1 MEQTIAPRDYDA
13 RLSIRG
19 TIDQDDQKLR
29 EIINIPLTTKG
40 VLLSFQR
47 EPSYFQASKVIYKQ
61 NDHSVI
67 EDDEQ
72 KMVACF
78 SNGSRPCYVNQKVQ
92 NMRYA
97 CDLRVVSNYRS
108 KAVLQLVAK
117 RMRETM
123 QDPDFA
129 QNIIFDDNYAA
140 RAAIQ
145 ASKFG
150 LPQYYAEGS
159 VETLTLTGFQSQKK
173 IRSLLEQQQR
183 PNDLSRV
190 TMSIAEPKHI
200 EQMNRFIQKMAQH
213 YNFIPAYDFN
223 ELLDS
228 HPYFLGLNLKDFR
241 LYFDENQTL
250 IGMYG
255 LWDQHLFKQSKIVD
269 YGKIIGFARPFYNVY
284 SSITAKMTLP
294 KRGQSFHYHA
304 LHSLLCEP
312 NDLALHHKMLQ
323 DAFDLSKQKGIPN
336 ICFTLSKQD
345 PRYQLN
351 QFYKGEVLTGTHG
364 YVSFNSDPR
373 PNINAELVP
382 YFEVGRI

>member
-1 MEQTIAPRDYDA
+1 MQNAAQKHQYDE

-19 TIDQDDQKLR
+19 TVDQDDQKLR

-61 NDHSVI
+61 NDHSVV
-67 EDDEQ
+67 EDDQ
-72 KMVACF
+72 NKMIACF
-78 SNGSRPCYVNQKVQ
+78 SNGSRPCYVNQEIKPL
-92 NMRYA
+92 RYA
-97 CDLRVVSNYRS
+97 CDLRVVSEQRG
-108 KAVLQLVAK
+108 KAVLNLVAK

-129 QNIIFDDNYAA
+129 QNIIFDDNHAA

-145 ASKFG
+145 TSKFG
-150 LPQYYAEGS
+150 LPQYYAEGA
-159 VETLTLTGFQSQKK
+159 VETLTLTGFQSEKKIEAFLAQQYQATDTKK
-173 IRSLLEQQQR
+173 IRTC
-183 PNDLSRV
+183 V
-190 TMSIAEPKHI
+190 AEPKHI
-200 EQMNRFIQKMAQH
+200 EQMNQFVKEMAQF

-223 ELLDS
+223 ELVQS
-228 HPYFLGLNLKDFR
+228 HPYFLGLSLRDFQ
-241 LYFDENQTL
+241 LYFDDRNVL
-250 IGMYG
+250 VGMYG

-284 SSITAKMTLP
+284 SKVTEKMTLP

-304 LHSLLCEP
+304 LHSLLCHP
-312 NDLALHHKMLQ
+312 AQLALHHQMLK
-323 DAFDLSKQKGIPN
+323 DALRLSKQKGIHN
-336 ICFTLSKQD
+336 VCFTLSKRD

-351 QFYKGEVLTGTHG
+351 QFYKGEVLSGTHG

-373 PNINAELVP
+373 PTIDEAYIP